1 MIQNGQIQS
10 DVQGKEG
17 EKMDSFENTM
27 QMYYEMQPD
36 ALRNTAKEGG
46 GLFGQIKETLASLRP
61 SAVVLLGIGS
71 SFHSARLAE
80 REFRAL
86 SGLPVAC
93 LTPEQAILHLGEISE
108 KTLVIAVSQSGTSAN
123 TLSALKEIKR
133 SGAAVFA
140 VTQGLSSPIAKE
152 AQAVVPLYIPD
163 EKAGPKTMGVMAS
176 VCSLLL
182 IAAALSEKKD
192 AWEALKAD
200 LLAEADAM
208 AENLPAVR
216 AWVLSLGDTLA
227 QETSWMVVGQR
238 AAFAPAG
245 ECALKLT
252 ETVRRTVAFYEL
264 EEAVHGPCASFIARP
279 ALLCLC
285 LPWEDQ
291 TRPEA
296 LCGACE
302 AKGGHAYRIGL
313 VTGAPETEGMRVHL
327 AYRTKRLSILELL
340 LPAQAVSAWIPPK
353 MGIDL
358 DQKENDPFTAIL
370 AGHLEA

>member
-1 MIQNGQIQS
+1 M
-10 DVQGKEG
+10 DKM
-17 EKMDSFENTM
+17 EKYENFM

-36 ALRNTAKEGG
+36 ALRNTAKQGN
-46 GLFGQIKETLASLRP
+46 GLFAQIRETLSAQRP

-71 SFHSARLAE
+71 SFHGARLAE
-80 REFRAL
+80 SEFRAL
-86 SGLPVAC
+86 SGLRVTC
-93 LTPEQAILHLGEISE
+93 MTPEQAIVRISEISE

-140 VTQGLSSPIAKE
+140 VTQGLASLIAKE
-152 AQAVVPLYIPD
+152 ARTVVPLYIPD

-192 AWEALKAD
+192 AWEDLKAD

-208 AENLPAVR
+208 VQNLAVIR
-216 AWVLSLGDTLA
+216 DWVLSLGDTLA

-279 ALLCLC
+279 ALMCLR

-313 VTGAPETEGMRVHL
+313 DSGAPKTEGMRADL
-327 AYRTKRLSILELL
+327 TYRTKRLSTLQLL

-358 DQKENDPFTAIL
+358 DQKDSDPFTAIL
-370 AGHLEA
+370 AGHLDG

>member
-1 MIQNGQIQS
+1 
-10 DVQGKEG
+10 
-17 EKMDSFENTM
+17 MDHYENTM
-27 QMYYEMQPD
+27 QMYYEMQAD
-36 ALRNTAKEGG
+36 ALRNTAKQGD
-46 GLFGQIKETLASLRP
+46 GLFARIRETLSSPRP
-61 SAVVLLGIGS
+61 AAVVLLGIGS
-71 SFHSARLAE
+71 SYHSARLAE
-80 REFRAL
+80 SEFRAL
-86 SGLPVAC
+86 SGLPVTC
-93 LTPEQAILHLGEISE
+93 MTPEQAMVRVSEIGE

-152 AQAVVPLYIPD
+152 ALEVVPLYIPD

-200 LLAEADAM
+200 LLAESGAM
-208 AENLPAVR
+208 AENLPVVR
-216 AWVLSLGDTLA
+216 DWVLSLADTLA
-227 QETSWMVVGQR
+227 RETSWMMVGQR

-279 ALLCLC
+279 ALMCLR

-291 TRPEA
+291 IRTEA

-313 VTGAPETEGMRVHL
+313 DSGAPKAEGTRVTL
-327 AYRTKRLSILELL
+327 TYRAKRLSILQLL

-358 DQKENDPFTAIL
+358 DRKESDPFTAIL
-370 AGHLEA
+370 AGHLDA

>member
-1 MIQNGQIQS
+1 M
-10 DVQGKEG
+10 
-17 EKMDSFENTM
+17 ENQKNLM
-27 QMYYEMQPD
+27 QTYYEMQAD
-36 ALRNTAKEGG
+36 ALRNTAEQGG
-46 GLFGQIKETLASLRP
+46 GMYAQIREAISPARP
-61 SAVVLLGIGS
+61 AAAVLLGIGS
-71 SFHSARLAE
+71 SFHSACLAE
-80 REFRAL
+80 SEFRAL
-86 SGLPVAC
+86 SGLPVTS
-93 LTPEQAILHLGEISE
+93 LTPEQAMRRIAEFSG
-108 KTLVIAVSQSGTSAN
+108 KTLVIAVSQSGTSTN

-152 AQAVVPLYIPD
+152 AQTVVPLYIPD
-163 EKAGPKTMGVMAS
+163 EKAGPKTLGVMAT

-182 IAAALSEKKD
+182 IAAAFSEKED
-192 AWEALKAD
+192 AWDSLKAD
-200 LLAEADAM
+200 LLAEAGAM
-208 AENLPAVR
+208 AENLPLVR
-216 AWVLSLGDTLA
+216 DWAISNGNVLAG
-227 QETSWMVVGQR
+227 EPSWMVVGQR

-252 ETVRRTVAFYEL
+252 ETVRRTVAWYEL

-279 ALLCLC
+279 ALMCLR

-313 VTGAPETEGMRVHL
+313 TSGAPSAEGESLSL
-327 AYRTKRLSILELL
+327 AYRAKRLATLELL
-340 LPAQAVSAWIPPK
+340 LPAQAVSAWTPPI

-358 DQKENDPFTAIL
+358 DRKEDDPYTSIL
-370 AGHLEA
+370 AGHLES

>member
-1 MIQNGQIQS
+1 
-10 DVQGKEG
+10 
-17 EKMDSFENTM
+17 M
-27 QMYYEMQPD
+27 QMYYEMQAD
-36 ALRNTAKEGG
+36 ALRNTAKQGG
-46 GLFGQIKETLASLRP
+46 GLLARIRETLSSPRP
-61 SAVVLLGIGS
+61 AAVVLLGIGS

-80 REFRAL
+80 SEFRAL
-86 SGLPVAC
+86 SGLPVTC
-93 LTPEQAILHLGEISE
+93 MTPEQAMQHVSEISE

-140 VTQGLSSPIAKE
+140 VTQGLDSPIAKE
-152 AQAVVPLYIPD
+152 ARTVVPLFIPD
-163 EKAGPKTMGVMAS
+163 ETAGPKTMGVMAS

-182 IAAALSEKKD
+182 IAAALSEKED
-192 AWEALKAD
+192 SWEALKAD

-216 AWVLSLGDTLA
+216 DWVLSLGDTLA

-279 ALLCLC
+279 ALMCLR

-296 LCGACE
+296 LSGLCE

-313 VTGAPETEGMRVHL
+313 DSGEPKMEGMRVALKYH
-327 AYRTKRLSILELL
+327 AKRLSILQLL

-358 DQKENDPFTAIL
+358 DQKDGDPFTPIL